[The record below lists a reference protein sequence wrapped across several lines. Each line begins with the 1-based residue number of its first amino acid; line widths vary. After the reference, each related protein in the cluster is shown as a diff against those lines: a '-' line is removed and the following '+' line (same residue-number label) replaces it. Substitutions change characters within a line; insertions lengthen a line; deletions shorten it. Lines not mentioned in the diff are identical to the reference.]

1 MYACSRRQLLLAAP
15 ALVPFLARR
24 AKATTAPVSRVAVT
38 ACHSYGAAL
47 VPALD
52 GLFDRLDI
60 GRLVKGKT
68 VAIKINM
75 TGSPNSRLGYV
86 PLEDTVYS
94 HPRVIGAVAYLL
106 SRAGARRIRVLEGAF
121 DCSDPLEEFML
132 QAGWEPRDILNAA
145 PRVEM
150 ENTNI
155 AGAARRYQRF
165 QTPNGGHIFPG
176 FDLNHSFADCDVF
189 VSLAKMKEHATAGVT
204 LSMKNCFGS
213 TPISIYGESA
223 GVDEPNETPRGGRG
237 MFHDGGRQPS
247 RSAPGESHPAANL
260 DAGYRVPRIVADIVA
275 SRPIDLAIIDG
286 VRSMAGGE
294 GSWIEGVSPVRP
306 GLLVAGLN
314 PVSTDAVGMALMGF
328 DPMADRGTP
337 PFETSDSTLR
347 LAEELGVGTRDLSRI
362 EVAGPRIDQLRFD
375 FAGPRKLRRARLQAD
390 VRPQRSLLPS

>member
-1 MYACSRRQLLLAAP
+1 M
-15 ALVPFLARR
+15 VPFLARR
-24 AKATTAPVSRVAVT
+24 AKAAPTPVSRVAVT
-38 ACHSYGAAL
+38 ACTSYGAAL

-52 GLFDRLDI
+52 GLFDSLNI
-60 GRLVKGKT
+60 GRLVRGKT

-75 TGSPNSRLGYV
+75 TGSPKARVGYV

-132 QAGWEPRDILNAA
+132 QAGWEPNDILNAA
-145 PRVEM
+145 PNVEM

-155 AGAARRYQRF
+155 AGVARKYHRF
-165 QTPNGGHIFPG
+165 QTAGGGHIFPA

-189 VSLAKMKEHATAGVT
+189 VSLAKMKEHATAGIT

-213 TPISIYGESA
+213 TPISIYGGSA
-223 GVDEPNETPRGGRG
+223 GVDEPNENPRGGRG
-237 MFHDGGRQPS
+237 MFHDGDRQPS
-247 RSAPGESHPAANL
+247 RSAPGENEPATNR
-260 DAGYRVPRIVADIVA
+260 DPGYRVPRIVADIVA

-294 GSWIEGVSPVRP
+294 GSWISGVSPVRP
-306 GLLVAGLN
+306 GILVAGLN

-337 PFETSDSTLR
+337 PFETSDNTLR

-375 FAGPRKLRRARLQAD
+375 FAGPRKVRRARLQAD
-390 VRPQRSLLPS
+390 AHA

>member
-1 MYACSRRQLLLAAP
+1 
-15 ALVPFLARR
+15 
-24 AKATTAPVSRVAVT
+24 VAVT

-337 PFETSDSTLR
+337 PFETSDSTMR

-390 VRPQRSLLPS
+390 ARPQRSLLPS